1 MSFYNHRITGI
12 GPEPLFVK
20 FYETRLQEKLKGY
33 EALLSKSKYIAGEVS
48 RGVAHAATVTGT
60 LTRILIQ
67 QHLTLIDL
75 FHLPYGAMLKIQG
88 YNFLESEQF
97 PNVAR

>member
-1 MSFYNHRITGI
+1 MSFYDHRITGI

-48 RGVAHAATVTGT
+48 R
-60 LTRILIQ
+60 
-67 QHLTLIDL
+67 
-75 FHLPYGAMLKIQG
+75 
-88 YNFLESEQF
+88 
-97 PNVAR
+97 